1 MALTYST
8 FTCFKEVEAY
18 YNNITPLRGEN
29 NRGKDIRPIGDR
41 RRKHERIVKIS
52 PNCYALSDGF
62 HFGDPYFG
70 SWYYGAENFIPTPK
84 DMERYAPIVWR
95 KKRDGT
101 EEVTLRNGWGPH
113 QHTGRYQFLYRH
125 TPKGMWFRNR
135 NGKHFI
141 QINGTGYHPRAD
153 STEYYLAKTRTTPE
167 PVYRAIMNNTSS
179 HYFQKRMRDW
189 EMLRDDN
196 SALTFKNTDDGWQL
210 VTGGKPVPTPP
221 RKVINKTA
229 KAKYK
234 KHIDAF
240 KEWAFTMGPLLP
252 IADYGYAQEQNKVV
266 QEWMKENDSNIKHYW
281 GWGNPLSQMDVTT
294 RRQIISFESHPL
306 RLPMAVFMLRE
317 IEFHRA
323 ENEDDI
329 RLIKQRT
336 NTWINNTM
344 GFVKT
349 VHGEKQ

>member
-1 MALTYST
+1 MALTYTS
-8 FTCFKEVEAY
+8 FTCFKEVEAH
-18 YNNITPLRGEN
+18 YNKITPLRGSTN
-29 NRGKDIRPIGDR
+29 AGKDIRPIGDR
-41 RRKHERIVKIS
+41 ARKHERIVKIS
-52 PNCYALSDGF
+52 PNCYALSEGC
-62 HFGDPYFG
+62 HFGDPYFS
-70 SWYYGAENFIPTPK
+70 SWYYGAPNGADKFTPTPK

-141 QINGTGYHPRAD
+141 QNGSSEH
-153 STEYYLAKTRTTPE
+153 YLAKVRTTPE
-167 PVYRAIMNNTSS
+167 PVYRSIMGNTST
-179 HYFQKRMRDW
+179 HYWQKRTKDW
-189 EMLRDDN
+189 AMLHDDN
-196 SALTFKNTDDGWQL
+196 SALTFKNTDDGWVL
-210 VTGGKPVPTPP
+210 VTGGKPAPTPP

-252 IADYGYAQEQNKVV
+252 IADYGYLQEQHKFMR
-266 QEWMKENDSNIKHYW
+266 EWMKENDADSSNRHYW
-281 GWGNPLSQMDVTT
+281 GGWGNPITHMDLTT
-294 RRQIISFESHPL
+294 RRQIVSFEAHPL
-306 RLPMAVFMLRE
+306 RLPMAVFMLRD
-317 IEFHRA
+317 IDFHKA
-323 ENEDDI
+323 EDEDDI
-329 RLIKQRT
+329 RLIKQRA

-349 VHGEKQ
+349 VQGEKQ